1 MLQMMEERIV
11 RLRITGVVQGVGFRA
26 FVENAASRAGAC
38 GWVRNRRDHSVEAVI
53 AGTPETVG
61 EMIVACRRG
70 PPGSS
75 VEAVDM
81 EAADAADLAEGR
93 PGGGFSVLPTI

>member
-1 MLQMMEERIV
+1 MTEKRIV

-26 FVENAASRAGAC
+26 FVEDAAIRLGVR
-38 GWVRNRRDHSVEAVI
+38 GWVRNRRDRSVEAVA
-53 AGTPETVG
+53 AGSPEVVG

-75 VEAVDM
+75 VEALEVE
-81 EAADAADLAEGR
+81 EASAADLAEGR
-93 PGGGFSVLPTI
+93 PRAFSVLPTV